1 MIKNQGSLKAGI
13 IKTYYVLFFFSNIIS
28 YIFFFCAR
36 HIETIAINTAIII
49 IVMLIIITI
58 TITIILW
65 ELLNRNP
72 QTWTS
77 RLSFIDPGISTACKG
92 I

>member
-13 IKTYYVLFFFSNIIS
+13 IKTYYGLFFFSNIIS
-28 YIFFFCAR
+28 YIFFLQR
-36 HIETIAINTAIII
+36 IETIAINTAIII

-58 TITIILW
+58 TISIILW

>member
-13 IKTYYVLFFFSNIIS
+13 IKTYYVPFFFPNIIS
-28 YIFFFCAR
+28 YIFFLQR
-36 HIETIAINTAIII
+36 IETIAINTAIII
-49 IVMLIIITI
+49 IVMLIII